1 MIKNTLVVNRDEAVN
16 SYLDSM
22 MEHLRFSR
30 EDLHIQEFVTDL
42 KQTSE
47 DVSQMLSQDLE
58 TSRNAFRRAFRDGYT
73 MMMLP
78 EQIDT
83 LEKWS
88 RAGEDF
94 QVVVFTAEGKPV
106 GSFVNEEV
114 QW

>member
-1 MIKNTLVVNRDEAVN
+1 MKNTLIVNRDEAVN
-16 SYLDSM
+16 AYLDSM

-30 EDLHIQEFVTDL
+30 EDLYVQEFATDL
-42 KQTSE
+42 KQLSE
-47 DVSQMLSQDLE
+47 DITRMLSQDLE
-58 TSRNAFRRAFRDGYT
+58 ISREAFRRAFRDGYT

-78 EQIDT
+78 EQFDT

-88 RAGEDF
+88 QAGEDF

-106 GSFVNEEV
+106 GSFETEAV